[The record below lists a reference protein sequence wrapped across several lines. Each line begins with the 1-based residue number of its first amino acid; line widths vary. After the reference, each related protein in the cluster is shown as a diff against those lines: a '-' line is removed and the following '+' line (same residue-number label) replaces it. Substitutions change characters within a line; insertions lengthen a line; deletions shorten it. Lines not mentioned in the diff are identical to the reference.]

1 MHKIIP
7 TLLGCALTV
16 AVISPAFATPPL
28 ESKKDKIS
36 YAIGLQLGMQM
47 ESLEDQIDINTVILG
62 LQDGQAGREAKLS
75 ETEMRTVMVE
85 FQTEMQARQE
95 AKMQVAGEK
104 NAQEAAAFLA
114 ENKTKE
120 GIVSLDSGVQYRI
133 LTKGSGPAPQL
144 TDTVSVHYRGTL
156 IDGQEFDSSYK
167 RGEPAVFPV
176 NGVIPGWTE
185 ALQKMPV
192 GSKWQLFIPADSA
205 YGNRGAGP
213 MIGPNAMLI
222 FEVELLEIKTP

>member
-1 MHKIIP
+1 MHKIVPAIF
-7 TLLGCALTV
+7 GCAMTV
-16 AVISPAFATPPL
+16 AVLSPAFATPPL
-28 ESKKDKIS
+28 ESLKDKAS
-36 YAIGLQLGMQM
+36 YAIGLQLGRQM
-47 ESLEDQIDINTVILG
+47 EALEDQIDINTVILG

-75 ETEMRTVMVE
+75 ESEMRTVMAE
-85 FQTEMQARQE
+85 FQNERQ
-95 AKMQVAGEK
+95 AKMQLAGEK

-120 GIVSLDSGVQYRI
+120 GIVTLDSGVQYRI
-133 LTKGSGPAPQL
+133 LAKGSGPSPQL

-156 IDGQEFDSSYK
+156 IDGQEFDSSLK

-185 ALQKMPV
+185 ALQKMQV

-205 YGNRGAGP
+205 YGNRSAGP
-213 MIGPNAMLI
+213 MIGPNTMLI